1 MRELSTYNCKVQH
14 FLYSLFFKTEV
25 CKAESFYI
33 RVNVVSTL
41 NIQIVHR
48 RVLVRVKKNCRVMN

>member
-1 MRELSTYNCKVQH
+1 MGELSTYNCKVQH

-33 RVNVVSTL
+33 RVNAVPTL